1 MNKYIAL
8 GNLTRDP
15 SIKNT
20 KNDKSVCN
28 FSLAV
33 NNIND
38 VTYIEIETWGKI
50 AENCNNYLSKGSKVL
65 VEGRLSLNQW
75 ESKTGEKRSKI
86 FCIADRVHFLKSTE
100 NETNH
105 KQQQQQQE
113 DSQES
118 TDEFADV
125 PF

>member
-15 SIKNT
+15 SIKST

-50 AENCNNYLSKGSKVL
+50 AENCNNYLKKGSKVL
-65 VEGRLSLNQW
+65 IEGRLSLNQW

-86 FCIADRVHFLKSTE
+86 FCIADRVHFIKSTE
-100 NETNH
+100 SENVINQQVET
-105 KQQQQQQE
+105 KE
-113 DSQES
+113 KEY
-118 TDEFADV
+118 DEFADV

>member
-15 SIKNT
+15 SIKST

-50 AENCNNYLSKGSKVL
+50 AENCNNYLKKGSKVL
-65 VEGRLSLNQW
+65 IEGRLSLNQW

-86 FCIADRVHFLKSTE
+86 FCIADRVHFIKSTE
-100 NETNH
+100 SENAVNQQTET
-105 KQQQQQQE
+105 KE
-113 DSQES
+113 KEY
-118 TDEFADV
+118 DEFSDV

>member
-15 SIKNT
+15 SIKST

-38 VTYIEIETWGKI
+38 VTYIEIEAWGKI
-50 AENCNNYLSKGSKVL
+50 AENCNNYLKKGSKVL
-65 VEGRLSLNQW
+65 IEGRLSLNQW

-86 FCIADRVHFLKSTE
+86 FCIADRVHFIKSTE
-100 NETNH
+100 SENVVNQQVET
-105 KQQQQQQE
+105 KE
-113 DSQES
+113 KEY
-118 TDEFADV
+118 DEFADV

>member
-15 SIKNT
+15 SIKST

-50 AENCNNYLSKGSKVL
+50 AENCNNYLKKGSKVL
-65 VEGRLSLNQW
+65 IEGRLSLNQW

-86 FCIADRVHFLKSTE
+86 FCIADRVHFIKSTE
-100 NETNH
+100 SENVVNQQVET
-105 KQQQQQQE
+105 KE
-113 DSQES
+113 KEY
-118 TDEFADV
+118 DEFADV

>member
-15 SIKNT
+15 SIKST

-50 AENCNNYLSKGSKVL
+50 AENCNNYLKKGSKVL
-65 VEGRLSLNQW
+65 IEGRLSLNQW

-86 FCIADRVHFLKSTE
+86 FCIADRVHFIKSTE
-100 NETNH
+100 SENAVNQQAETKEKEH
-105 KQQQQQQE
+105 
-113 DSQES
+113 
-118 TDEFADV
+118 DEFADV

>member
-15 SIKNT
+15 SIKST

-50 AENCNNYLSKGSKVL
+50 AENCNNYLKKGSKVL
-65 VEGRLSLNQW
+65 IEGRLSLNQW

-86 FCIADRVHFLKSTE
+86 FCIADRVHFIKSTE
-100 NETNH
+100 SEFAPSQQTNTKEKEH
-105 KQQQQQQE
+105 
-113 DSQES
+113 
-118 TDEFADV
+118 DEFADV